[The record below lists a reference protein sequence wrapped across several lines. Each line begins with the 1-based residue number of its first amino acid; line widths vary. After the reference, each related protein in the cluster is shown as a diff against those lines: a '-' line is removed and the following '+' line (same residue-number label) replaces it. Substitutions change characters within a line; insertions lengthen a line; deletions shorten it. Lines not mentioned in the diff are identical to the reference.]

1 VSEIPV
7 RALLYSVIYFRGT
20 RERPLRYGQE
30 EKNMDKAT
38 ELQNAYRAYW
48 DALGTQEAPSQ
59 EEFNEAYKGVY
70 SSFEEFVDDNGL
82 IDELTADWPDKAK
95 MYFDKKSY
103 IEDLQLNYLI
113 AEGQEEAYGVTYSI
127 LYVFD
132 EN

>member
-1 VSEIPV
+1 
-7 RALLYSVIYFRGT
+7 
-20 RERPLRYGQE
+20 
-30 EKNMDKAT
+30 MDKAT
-38 ELQNAYRAYW
+38 ELQNAYQAYW

-82 IDELTADWPDKAK
+82 IDELTADWPDTAK
-95 MYFDKKSY
+95 RYFDKKKY
-103 IEDLQLNYLI
+103 IEELQFYYLI

>member
-1 VSEIPV
+1 
-7 RALLYSVIYFRGT
+7 
-20 RERPLRYGQE
+20 
-30 EKNMDKAT
+30 MDKAT
-38 ELQNAYRAYW
+38 ELQNAYQAYW

-82 IDELTADWPDKAK
+82 IDELTDGWPEEAK
-95 MYFDKKSY
+95 MYFDKKKY
-103 IEDLQLNYLI
+103 IEELQLHYLI
-113 AEGQEEAYGVTYSI
+113 AEGEETAYGVTYSI

>member
-1 VSEIPV
+1 
-7 RALLYSVIYFRGT
+7 
-20 RERPLRYGQE
+20 
-30 EKNMDKAT
+30 MDKAT

-113 AEGQEEAYGVTYSI
+113 AEGQDEAYGVTYSI